1 MGANEN
7 GLGEEGVEGKK
18 KKKNQFPEYFPGH
31 PEVIIGR
38 VVAMAVAR
46 RVPGRRED
54 GGD

>member
-7 GLGEEGVEGKK
+7 GLGGRRGDLK

-46 RVPGRRED
+46 RVTGRRED

>member
-1 MGANEN
+1 MKK
-7 GLGEEGVEGKK
+7 GKK
-18 KKKNQFPEYFPGH
+18 KKNLFPEYFPGH

-46 RVPGRRED
+46 RVAGRRED